1 MKFLILSFFFAS
13 TIGFAQQSL
22 AWTVSVKGPHFIY
35 QIEFSKK
42 NFAYKDAYIQKN
54 WPVKTCNKKVF
65 EKVVKDFHTAFKKR
79 IVVKGKF
86 PDQIAYQEDKKS
98 VQIAQNSPFGIF
110 LTQFPN
116 RIIYLMTEEE
126 AACKSHRK

>member
-1 MKFLILSFFFAS
+1 MKLLILSFFFAS

-22 AWTVSVKGPHFIY
+22 AWTVSVKGPHFDY

-42 NFAYKDAYIQKN
+42 NFAYKDTYIQKN

-65 EKVVKDFHTAFKKR
+65 EKVVKDFHAAFKKR

-116 RIIYLMTEEE
+116 RVINLMTAEEQ
-126 AACKSHRK
+126 ACKVHRK